1 MAQPRYFDSH
11 AHLVKPYFNQQ
22 QVEAAL
28 ALAREA
34 GVDRIVVPS
43 TNLEDW
49 QEVRQ
54 LAKTHPKL
62 GLAFGIHPDSAQ
74 ADYDKSIFKQIQKT
88 PIIALGEIGIDLY
101 REANPPLE
109 VQRHVFE
116 LFCDYGLKH
125 NLPLLV
131 HMRSAEQAV
140 YDVLSQ
146 KKYQKLRFV
155 IHSYT
160 GDLDWALKFIELGGL
175 ISFSG
180 IVTFKNAENVQSV
193 ARQLPLDKIICET
206 DTPYLTP
213 TPYRGQTNQP
223 AYVKHVAEF
232 IARIRPEKD
241 EKVIEALYE
250 NARRFFRKK
259 AA

>member
-1 MAQPRYFDSH
+1 MAQPRFFDTH
-11 AHLVKPYFNQQ
+11 AHLVQPYFNQEQ
-22 QVEAAL
+22 LEKAL
-28 ALAREA
+28 AFAREQ
-34 GVDRIVVPS
+34 GVDRIIVPS
-43 TNLEDW
+43 TNLDDW
-49 QEVRQ
+49 QQVRQ
-54 LAKTHPKL
+54 LAKSHPKL
-62 GLAFGIHPDSAQ
+62 DLAFGIHPDSARPEH
-74 ADYDKSIFKQIQKT
+74 DRGIFKQIQKT

-101 REANPPLE
+101 RQTNPPLE
-109 VQRHVFE
+109 VQRQVFE

-125 NLPLLV
+125 DLPLLV

-155 IHSYT
+155 IHSFTSDYE
-160 GDLDWALKFIELGGL
+160 WAQKFIELGGL

-180 IVTFKNAENVQSV
+180 IVTFKNAQNVASV

-213 TPYRGQTNQP
+213 VPLRGQSNQP

-232 IARIRPEKD
+232 IARIRPEKA
-241 EKVIEALYE
+241 EKVIAALYE